1 MMVRYYSVF
10 DKAAC
15 AFLNPFPARAPG
27 EALRLF
33 ENTVLDPKSD
43 IGRNAKDYVLY
54 SIGIFDD
61 ASGKFTMVDH
71 GPLEMIS
78 ALEVRN
84 SLSADLTMLS
94 DKVPA

>member
-1 MMVRYYSVF
+1 MHIRYYSVF

-15 AFLNPFPARAPG
+15 AFLPPFAARAPG
-27 EALRLF
+27 EALRMF

-43 IGRNAKDYVLY
+43 MSRNSKDYVLY
-54 SIGIFDD
+54 SIGVFDD
-61 ASGKFTMVDH
+61 ASGKFTMVEH

-84 SLSADLTMLS
+84 SLSADLSEDRLP
-94 DKVPA
+94 V